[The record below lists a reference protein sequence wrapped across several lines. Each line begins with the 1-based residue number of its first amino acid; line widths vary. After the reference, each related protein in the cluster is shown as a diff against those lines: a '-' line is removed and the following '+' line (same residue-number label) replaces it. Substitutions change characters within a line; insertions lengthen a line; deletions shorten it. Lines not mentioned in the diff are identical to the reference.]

1 VVCVSADVQ
10 GWGVSEWRWRAFKIV
25 QSVVERLPRAWA
37 YALAVV
43 AARFAWRFSPLARP
57 RLEYNLEVAC
67 PELTPK
73 ELRKLSWLNFRNHAK
88 AYADLMLLPRMK
100 VEVMRPLLHV
110 NEKDLD
116 YLEEARAL
124 GKGVMVVSCH
134 MGSYEVVSAIWSAT
148 LAPVSLFAEEL
159 EPRALFEWYRDTRA
173 RLGISV
179 LPLHLAGLRKVTQ
192 ALQEQEMVVT
202 AIDRDIT
209 GTGHVMPFFGR
220 PAPIPLGPAALSLRL
235 GTPLLPVC
243 VYRLP
248 DDTYQAEATP
258 PVMAKST
265 GDSKADEV
273 RVTQE
278 LLSRIEAFIRR
289 HPEQWHVPHR
299 IWEGSP

>member
-1 VVCVSADVQ
+1 M
-10 GWGVSEWRWRAFKIV
+10 SEWRWRAFKLI
-25 QSVVERLPRAWA
+25 QSIVERLPRRWA

-43 AARFAWRFSPLARP
+43 AARIAWWFSPLARP
-57 RLEYNLEVAC
+57 RLEYNLKVAC
-67 PELTPK
+67 PELTDA
-73 ELRKLSWLNFRNHAK
+73 ELRRLSRLNFRNHAK

-100 VEVMRPLLHV
+100 VEAMRPLLQV
-110 NEKDLD
+110 DGLE
-116 YLEEARAL
+116 YLEQARAV

-148 LAPVSLFAEEL
+148 LTPVSFFAEEL

-179 LPLHLAGLRKVTQ
+179 LPLHLGGLRKVTQ
-192 ALQEQEMVVT
+192 ALQDQEMVIT

-209 GTGHVMPFFGR
+209 GTGRKMPFFGR
-220 PAPIPLGPAALSLRL
+220 PAPIPLGPAAIALRL

-243 VYRLP
+243 VYRMP
-248 DDTYQAEATP
+248 DDTYRAEGAP
-258 PVMAKST
+258 PVIAHPT
-265 GDSKADEV
+265 GDVRADEV

-278 LLSRIEAFIRR
+278 LLRPIEEFIRR